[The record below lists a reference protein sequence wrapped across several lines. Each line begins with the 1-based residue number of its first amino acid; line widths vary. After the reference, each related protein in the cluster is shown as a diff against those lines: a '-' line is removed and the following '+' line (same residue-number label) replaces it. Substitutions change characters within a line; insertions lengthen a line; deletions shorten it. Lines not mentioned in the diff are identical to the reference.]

1 MKKQNHSISKE
12 DVGKVLEQE
21 IIAAA
26 RIVGNNISTIWEVD
40 NLSKKDLHDAIVLNR
55 MTLSD
60 NEKVRALEILAI
72 KYLQELL
79 EKADNNNEPIYF

>member
-12 DVGKVLEQE
+12 DFGKVLEQE

-26 RIVGNNISTIWEVD
+26 RIVGNNISTICEVD

-72 KYLQELL
+72 KYLQELF